1 MKITRKQLRRIIR
14 ESMMSESPI
23 MMGQAPMGAMPSQKM
38 YKAVVDTLSKNPK
51 MSGAELVDSVN
62 QMHRELDAEAIYDFL
77 DELLD
82 DGEVMFNV
90 AEDEWS
96 LAEGITRRHLRRII
110 KEQLAA
116 AGKIR
121 DDVPQ
126 SLTSKLYEAV
136 METLEEMP
144 GVSGAELVDSVNQ
157 MHPDVDAELIYE
169 FLDELLDDGEVMFDV
184 ENDAWSL
191 A

>member
-1 MKITRKQLRRIIR
+1 MKITRKQLRKIIQ
-14 ESMMSESPI
+14 EVGI
-23 MMGQAPMGAMPSQKM
+23 A
-38 YKAVVDTLSKNPK
+38 
-51 MSGAELVDSVN
+51 SG
-62 QMHRELDAEAIYDFL
+62 
-77 DELLD
+77 
-82 DGEVMFNV
+82 
-90 AEDEWS
+90 
-96 LAEGITRRHLRRII
+96 
-110 KEQLAA
+110 
-116 AGKIR
+116 
-121 DDVPQ
+121 VPQ

-136 METLEEMP
+136 MEVLEEMP